1 MVTTRARAL
10 SHTLSRRKF
19 LAVSSGAAA
28 CLLLRPAVLLAED
41 RDLNAL
47 VKAYAGDATPH
58 EGRVKLD
65 IAKLVDNGNSVPVV
79 VSVDSPMTAD
89 DHVTGIALFNEKNPQ
104 HEVAEFTLGPHNGRA
119 RVSTRI
125 RLAMGQKL
133 VAVAKMRDGS
143 CWTHTVEV
151 IVTLAACL
159 DE

>member
-1 MVTTRARAL
+1 MATIF
-10 SHTLSRRKF
+10 SRRVF
-19 LAVSSGAAA
+19 LAVGSSAVAGV
-28 CLLLRPAVLLAED
+28 LLRPAALLAED

-47 VKAYAGDATPH
+47 VKAYAGGAVAR

-65 IAKLVDNGNSVPVV
+65 IAKLVDNGNSVPIV
-79 VSVDSPMTAD
+79 VSVDSPMTAE
-89 DHVTGIALFNEKNPQ
+89 DHVVGIAVFNEKNPQ